1 MGCEGSTGHI
11 AEETVA
17 SQENNNEKEVQHCG
31 PDAETGP
38 TSPKW
43 CLQVQSETILT

>member
-1 MGCEGSTGHI
+1 MGCEGTIGQI

-17 SQENNNEKEVQHCG
+17 SQKNNNEKEVLHCG

-38 TSPKW
+38 TSRKW
-43 CLQVQSETILT
+43 RPQVQSETI